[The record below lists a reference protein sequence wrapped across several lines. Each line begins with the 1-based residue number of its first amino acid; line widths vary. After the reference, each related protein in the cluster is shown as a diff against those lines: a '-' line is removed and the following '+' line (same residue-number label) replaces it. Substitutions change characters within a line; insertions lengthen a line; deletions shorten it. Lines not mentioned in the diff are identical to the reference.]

1 MTSVSR
7 GTMRDPDSSCHQPV
21 SSENAFLKNLTGL
34 ALSDLGLNQR
44 CFATSRYQ
52 TLRSYWSLT
61 PCARLLVTAHWEG
74 VSPGPRSSLS
84 WKRAVTAGHPLPP
97 ILSLPLRGSTGSTQ
111 TVQDSR
117 SRAFLLRVPTGSR
130 GLGAQDGTTVSSGAR
145 RGQFR
150 PGSEE
155 PVFKCGGRGDGP
167 NTALYR
173 PPMALALRWLASFL
187 LATSLPSQGDRTAAP
202 PRLSLLQSPHRS
214 VECPPEW
221 PPIRRDSQRAP
232 RPRRVAS

>member
-150 PGSEE
+150 PGTRVTERLLPHDFPSCKAPTEASNA
-155 PVFKCGGRGDGP
+155 PQSGPPSGGTVREHH
-167 NTALYR
+167 
-173 PPMALALRWLASFL
+173 
-187 LATSLPSQGDRTAAP
+187 DRDAWP
-202 PRLSLLQSPHRS
+202 LSGVGQILSMCEFQNN
-214 VECPPEW
+214 
-221 PPIRRDSQRAP
+221 
-232 RPRRVAS
+232 